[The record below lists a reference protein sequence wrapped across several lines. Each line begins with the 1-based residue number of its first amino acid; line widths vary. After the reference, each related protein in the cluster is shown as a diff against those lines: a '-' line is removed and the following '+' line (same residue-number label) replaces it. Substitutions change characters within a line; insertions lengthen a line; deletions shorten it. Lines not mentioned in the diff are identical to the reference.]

1 MWWSD
6 LRFEK
11 TDCGML
17 DGQYSATR
25 KGAEEQKQVWSY
37 DTVVEME
44 ETLCSISDLLKDA
57 ITLG

>member
-1 MWWSD
+1 
-6 LRFEK
+6 
-11 TDCGML
+11 ML

-25 KGAEEQKQVWSY
+25 KGAEEQKQVGSY